1 MISQAESEQI
11 LYRGHSPR
19 DVPRYTVAQA
29 SRYLNLP
36 PSTLRSW
43 IKGRPYQAGAK
54 TVRSKPLI
62 HVTGGMLSFSQLV
75 EAHLMRALRVD
86 ERVRMSKLRT
96 AKLVAERKYGIQH
109 LMFSPDLRAAPGELF
124 LERYGELINLGRSGQ
139 LAMWLVWQAHLKR
152 VQWGAQG
159 ANKLFPF
166 LPDFVAIQG
175 FSAEARVNDPII
187 SIDPTVSFGRPIL
200 VSKGIR
206 TSAIVSRIN
215 ADEDPD
221 TVAQDYGIER
231 YEVDAAIA
239 YERAA
244 A

>member
-1 MISQAESEQI
+1 MISQAESEKI
-11 LYRGHSPR
+11 LYRGYSPR
-19 DVPRYTVAQA
+19 EVPRYTIAQA

-43 IKGRPYQAGAK
+43 TRGQDYQSGARR
-54 TVRSKPLI
+54 VRSKPLI
-62 HVTGGMLSFSQLV
+62 HAAAENLLSFSQLV

-86 ERVRMSKLRT
+86 QHVRMSMLRKAIGVAEKQYGIHRLMLSHDLRT
-96 AKLVAERKYGIQH
+96 A
-109 LMFSPDLRAAPGELF
+109 PGQLF
-124 LERYGELINLGRSGQ
+124 LERYGQLIHLVPSAQ
-139 LAMWLVWQAHLKR
+139 LAMRLVWEAHLKR
-152 VQWGAQG
+152 VRWDAEG
-159 ANKLFPF
+159 ANALFPF

-175 FSAEARVNDPII
+175 FSPQVDPLI
-187 SIDPTVSFGRPIL
+187 SIDPTVSFGRPVL

-215 ADEDPD
+215 AHEDPD
-221 TVAQDYGIER
+221 AVAQDYGIER

-239 YERAA
+239 YESAA

>member
-11 LYRGHSPR
+11 IYRGHSPR
-19 DVPRYTVAQA
+19 DVPRYTIAQA

-43 IKGRPYQAGAK
+43 TRGRLYQSG
-54 TVRSKPLI
+54 TRRVRSKPLI
-62 HVTGGMLSFSQLV
+62 HAAAQDLLSFSLLV

-86 ERVRMSKLRT
+86 QHVRMSMLRK
-96 AKLVAERKYGIQH
+96 AISVAEKKYGIH
-109 LMFSPDLRAAPGELF
+109 RLMLSPDLRTAPGELF
-124 LERYGELINLGRSGQ
+124 VERYGQLIHLVPSDQ
-139 LAMWLVWQAHLKR
+139 MAMKLYWEAHLKR
-152 VQWGAQG
+152 VQWDESG

-166 LPDFVAIQG
+166 LPNFVSLQG
-175 FSAEARVNDPII
+175 FSAHSDADCVI
-187 SIDPTVSFGRPIL
+187 SIDPTVSFGRPVL

-215 ADEDPD
+215 ANEDPD
-221 TVAQDYGIER
+221 AVAQDYGIER
-231 YEVDAAIA
+231 YEIDAAIA